1 MAVGRPREFNP
12 EKALDKALTV
22 FWRKGY
28 EGASLPELT
37 AAMEINRPSLYATF
51 GNKEELFRK
60 ALYRYA
66 AGPAAYVQQALE
78 APTARAVA
86 EALFRGAIQLGTDPR
101 NPGGCMAVHA
111 ALACSKSGEAIREAL
126 IAHRAAGEAA
136 ICSRFKRAKREG
148 DLPPHANPADL
159 ARFVSTF
166 IYGMAVQAASGASRK
181 DLERVARLA
190 LDVWPEPKRSSRRAS
205 N

>member
-1 MAVGRPREFNP
+1 MAVGRPRAFDP

-37 AAMEINRPSLYATF
+37 AAMGINRPSLYATF

-86 EALFRGAIQLGTDPR
+86 EALFRGAIQLGTE
-101 NPGGCMAVHA
+101 HA
-111 ALACSKSGEAIREAL
+111 ALACGKSGEAIREAL